1 MFISFFFKQR
11 KAKKVVRV
19 ETEDIEHEV
28 VVEAGDDDDDNEA
41 VMEEADLDAQAAR
54 DDVGQIAHDESVV
67 KSMRQQ
73 AIREMARKNVKMT
86 SSEEKDAL
94 RLFPMVSYNI
104 F

>member
-41 VMEEADLDAQAAR
+41 VMEEADLDAL
-54 DDVGQIAHDESVV
+54 
-67 KSMRQQ
+67 
-73 AIREMARKNVKMT
+73 
-86 SSEEKDAL
+86 SS
-94 RLFPMVSYNI
+94 
-104 F
+104 